1 MALFP
6 KINLTFS
13 YCKKAPFPV
22 PFFSHFLLE
31 LRILVQCTERGGRM
45 YLLSRQPYAP
55 VDNHLWRKIER
66 GELGTLEA
74 LQRMGELRPGS
85 VKREELQRDSAD
97 AAAAFWELKQLVG
110 LTEVKQI
117 VEEIKAYIEIGQQRA
132 AHHLKCEQLVLHMIF
147 SGNPGTGKTTVARL
161 LGRLFKGLGVL
172 ARGHLVEVERADL
185 VGEYIGHT
193 AQKTREQLQKAMGGL
208 LFVDEAYS
216 LGRGG
221 EKDFGK
227 EAIDVLVKAMEDNRH
242 DFILILAGYR
252 REMAAFLKLNPG
264 LSSRFPIQ
272 IAYPDYSVAE
282 LLEIAEMMAQQR
294 HYSLSDAAK
303 KRLQRYLA
311 ERKRDLN
318 FSNARLVRNILE
330 KSIRRQALRLSRRER
345 LSREELIIIEEAD
358 LAVEEQ

>member
-1 MALFP
+1 
-6 KINLTFS
+6 
-13 YCKKAPFPV
+13 
-22 PFFSHFLLE
+22 
-31 LRILVQCTERGGRM
+31 M

-55 VDNHLWRKIER
+55 VDYQLWRKIER

-74 LQRMGELRPGS
+74 LHRMSEQRPGGA
-85 VKREELQRDSAD
+85 KKDEFHHDR
-97 AAAAFWELKQLVG
+97 AAAAAALWELNQLVG
-110 LTEVKQI
+110 LSEVKQI
-117 VEEIKAYIEIGQQRA
+117 VDEIKAYIEIGRQRA
-132 AHHLKCEQLVLHMIF
+132 AHNLKCEQLVLHMIF

-161 LGRLFKGLGVL
+161 LGRLFRGMGVL

-227 EAIDVLVKAMEDNRH
+227 EAIDVLVKAMEDYRN

-252 REMAAFLKLNPG
+252 REMASFLKLNPG

-272 IAYPDYSVAE
+272 IAYPDYSVSE

-294 HYSLSDAAK
+294 HYSFSDASK

-311 ERKRDLN
+311 ERRTDLN
-318 FSNARLVRNILE
+318 FSNARLVRNLLE
-330 KSIRRQALRLSRRER
+330 KSIRRQALRLSRQER
-345 LSREELIIIEEAD
+345 LSREELITIEDAD